1 MSAPELDPL
10 EDLALTVGLAQVGR
24 GERPDP
30 NIAMVCVLALA
41 RLAGRYDWLE
51 SARTSAE

>member
-1 MSAPELDPL
+1 VSAPELDPL

-51 SARTSAE
+51 SARKSAE